1 MLPDLGQLSASDKD
15 ALIVELW
22 TRLQAALASVAAL
35 TAKVQALEARL
46 GKPPKTPANSSL
58 PPSRAEKPNKRRR
71 RRKKRKG
78 RPGKG
83 RKLHPQPDE
92 TVTLRA
98 EQCAHCGTRLAG
110 QEQKPQ
116 AVYDRIEIPPVR
128 PHVTRVELLGC
139 ACPQCGKPV
148 LAAAPAALGR
158 GSPFGESIAQL
169 ATYLHYVHAISYQ
182 RLCALFR
189 DVFGLEI
196 SEGALAN
203 LFRRV
208 QGRLGDAVE
217 EIRARVRASR
227 VVKSDKTGARVQGRK
242 AWEWVYI
249 GEGAVL
255 HVVAPSRAKREPEAV
270 LDGARP
276 EVWVADLFG
285 SQQAHGE
292 RGQVCLAHQS
302 RDVQYALDA
311 GDAVFAPAMLAW
323 LQRAIQVGQKRERV
337 KDVTLQRHR
346 RDLRKRLE
354 EILQLE
360 PEQADG
366 QRLRQRYA
374 KCKEGL
380 LVLVT
385 DREVP
390 FTNNESERALR
401 PSVIFR
407 KVTNGTR
414 SEWGAEFFAAVRS
427 VIGTGRL
434 HGLSPFQA
442 IAQTIDG
449 RSILNPV

>member
-1 MLPDLGQLSASDKD
+1 M
-15 ALIVELW
+15 
-22 TRLQAALASVAAL
+22 
-35 TAKVQALEARL
+35 
-46 GKPPKTPANSSL
+46 
-58 PPSRAEKPNKRRR
+58 
-71 RRKKRKG
+71 
-78 RPGKG
+78 
-83 RKLHPQPDE
+83 
-92 TVTLRA
+92 
-98 EQCAHCGTRLAG
+98 
-110 QEQKPQ
+110 
-116 AVYDRIEIPPVR
+116 
-128 PHVTRVELLGC
+128 
-139 ACPQCGKPV
+139 
-148 LAAAPAALGR
+148 LAAAPEGWGR
-158 GSPFGESIAQL
+158 GSPSGESIARL
-169 ATYLHYVHAISYQ
+169 ATYLRYVHAISYQ
-182 RLCALFR
+182 RLRALLL
-189 DVFGLEI
+189 DVFGLAI

-208 QGRLGDAVE
+208 QGRLE

-227 VVKSDKTGARVQGRK
+227 VVQSDETGARVQGRK

-276 EVWVADLFG
+276 ALWVADLFG
-285 SQQAHGE
+285 SQQGHGE
-292 RGQVCLAHQS
+292 RGQVCLAHQL

-323 LQRAIQVGQKRERV
+323 LQRAIKVGRKHARV
-337 KDVTLQRHR
+337 QDATLQRHR

-354 EILQLE
+354 EILQRE

-366 QRLRQRYA
+366 QRLRKRYA

-380 LVLVT
+380 LVFVT

-434 HGLSPFQA
+434 HGLSPFEA
-442 IAQTIDG
+442 IALATDG
-449 RSILNPV
+449 QSILNPI

>member
-15 ALIVELW
+15 ALIVQLW
-22 TRLQAALASVAAL
+22 TRLQAALASGAEL
-35 TAKVQALEARL
+35 TAQVRALEARL
-46 GKPPKTPANSSL
+46 GKPPKTPDNSSL
-58 PPSRAEKPNKRRR
+58 PPSQGEKPNKRRR
-71 RRKKRKG
+71 RRKRGKG
-78 RPGKG
+78 RPCKG

-98 EQCAHCGTRLAG
+98 EQCVHCGAGLAAE
-110 QEQKPQ
+110 EQKPQ
-116 AVYDRIEIPPVR
+116 AVYDRIEIAPVR
-128 PHVTRVELLGC
+128 PHVTRVELHGC
-139 ACPQCGKPV
+139 ACPHCGKPA
-148 LAAAPAALGR
+148 LAATPEGLGR
-158 GSPFGESIAQL
+158 GSPCGESIVRM
-169 ATYLHYVHAISYQ
+169 ATYLRYAQAISYQ
-182 RLCALFR
+182 WLRALFR

-208 QGRLGDAVE
+208 QGRLGGTLE

-227 VVKSDKTGARVQGRK
+227 VVKSDETGARVQGRK

-270 LDGARP
+270 L
-276 EVWVADLFG
+276 
-285 SQQAHGE
+285 
-292 RGQVCLAHQS
+292 
-302 RDVQYALDA
+302 
-311 GDAVFAPAMLAW
+311 AW

-337 KDVTLQRHR
+337 KDATLQRHR

-354 EILQLE
+354 EILQRE

-366 QRLRQRYA
+366 QRLRKRYA

-380 LVLVT
+380 LVFVT

-434 HGLSPFQA
+434 HGLSPFDA

-449 RSILNPV
+449 RSILNPT

>member
-1 MLPDLGQLSASDKD
+1 M
-15 ALIVELW
+15 ELW
-22 TRLQAALASVAAL
+22 ARLQAALASVAAL

-58 PPSRAEKPNKRRR
+58 PPKGEKPNKRRR
-71 RRKKRKG
+71 RRKQRKG
-78 RPGKG
+78 H
-83 RKLHPQPDE
+83 KLHPQPDQ
-92 TVTLRA
+92 TVTLVA
-98 EQCAHCGTRLAG
+98 DKCPHCGVGLAAE
-110 QEQKPQ
+110 EQKPR

-148 LAAAPAALGR
+148 LAAAPAGLGH

-169 ATYLHYVHAISYQ
+169 ATYLRYVHAISYQ

-208 QGRLGDAVE
+208 QGRLGDTME
-217 EIRARVRASR
+217 EIRARVRARR

-285 SQQAHGE
+285 SQQGHGE

-323 LQRAIQVGQKRERV
+323 LQRAIKVGQKRERV

-390 FTNNESERALR
+390 FTNKESERALR

>member
-1 MLPDLGQLSASDKD
+1 M
-15 ALIVELW
+15 EL
-22 TRLQAALASVAAL
+22 
-35 TAKVQALEARL
+35 
-46 GKPPKTPANSSL
+46 
-58 PPSRAEKPNKRRR
+58 
-71 RRKKRKG
+71 
-78 RPGKG
+78 
-83 RKLHPQPDE
+83 H
-92 TVTLRA
+92 
-98 EQCAHCGTRLAG
+98 
-110 QEQKPQ
+110 
-116 AVYDRIEIPPVR
+116 
-128 PHVTRVELLGC
+128 GC
-139 ACPQCGKPV
+139 ACPLRQAG
-148 LAAAPAALGR
+148 LAAAPAGLGC

-169 ATYLHYVHAISYQ
+169 ATYLRYAHAISYQ

-189 DVFGLEI
+189 DVFGLQI

-203 LFRRV
+203 LFR
-208 QGRLGDAVE
+208 
-217 EIRARVRASR
+217 
-227 VVKSDKTGARVQGRK
+227 RVQGRK

-270 LDGARP
+270 LAGARS
-276 EVWVADLFG
+276 EVWVADVFG
-285 SQQAHGE
+285 SQQGHGE
-292 RGQVCLAHQS
+292 RGQVCLAHQL

-323 LQRAIQVGQKRERV
+323 LQRAIKVGRKRERV

-366 QRLRQRYA
+366 QRLRKRYA

-380 LVLVT
+380 LVFVT

-407 KVTNGTR
+407 KLTNGTR

-434 HGLSPFQA
+434 NGLSPFDA

-449 RSILNPV
+449 RSILNPT